1 MNQSNVALGSVASGI
16 DVRVLANTLAG
27 LPGLPG
33 LPAEL
38 AGQLVAC
45 IKQVVE
51 RVECFFAGRADAV
64 TH

>member
-16 DVRVLANTLAG
+16 DVRVLANTLA
-27 LPGLPG
+27 GLPG